1 MEENNVVQFKKNN
14 NALFGLLF
22 VIIVVV
28 IIAGTT
34 LSMYEIKQKQT
45 NTPMVQGAAIQ
56 TSSTPFPTTSQN
68 KTVFKDGTYSA
79 DGSYTTHVATE
90 SIGVKVT
97 VKNDVITDVS
107 LTEEP
112 TDDISK
118 MHQDDFAANYKQF
131 VIGKNIATVHLDKIS
146 TSSLTPI
153 GFNDA
158 LQKIE
163 TQAKSS

>member
-1 MEENNVVQFKKNN
+1 MEENNSVPSKKNN
-14 NALFGLLF
+14 NAVFGLFF

-34 LSMYEIKQKQT
+34 MYETKNKQT
-45 NTPMVQGAAIQ
+45 HASTVDGITSVQPSPQPSPAI
-56 TSSTPFPTTSQN
+56 SSLN
-68 KTVFKDGTYSA
+68 KSFYKDGTYSA
-79 DGSYTTHVATE
+79 DGSYTTHAATE
-90 SIGVKVT
+90 SIGVKLT
-97 VKNDVITDVS
+97 LKNDVITDVS

-112 TDDISK
+112 TDDISR

-131 VIGKNIATVHLDKIS
+131 VIGKKIASVHLDKIS
-146 TSSLTPI
+146 MSSLTPI

-163 TQAKSS
+163 AQAKAS

>member
-1 MEENNVVQFKKNN
+1 MEENNSVLSKKNN
-14 NALFGLLF
+14 NAVFGLFF

-34 LSMYEIKQKQT
+34 MYETKSKQT
-45 NTPMVQGAAIQ
+45 HVSTVAGSVSAQ
-56 TSSTPFPTTSQN
+56 TANNPSPTISSLN
-68 KTVFKDGTYSA
+68 KSFYKDGTYSA
-79 DGSYTTHVATE
+79 DGSYTTHAATE
-90 SIGVKVT
+90 SIGVKLT
-97 VKNDVITDVS
+97 LKNDVITDVS

-112 TDDISK
+112 TDDISR

-131 VIGKNIATVHLDKIS
+131 VIGKKIASVHLDKIS
-146 TSSLTPI
+146 MSSLTPI

-163 TQAKSS
+163 AQAKAS